1 MEAAR
6 HGHKLAVIQ
15 SEWLQ
20 GKNNEITR
28 AVQAVVPYYQEM
40 AAAQLAAFE
49 ESRENV
55 ESLMKGIASLDLFI
69 GKDVVVNTIIKGNSA
84 PSDIPLTFVQKKL
97 LMDEELAVYLDLG
110 DWFDFTKADLFDQA
124 LQKHPGLAALGT
136 EEHFEQCAELMR
148 RGQVY
153 ANASR
158 KCCPGN
164 LSPQLIGLEG
174 CRVRVTTDDGE
185 ERCFWVAKTTGWM
198 PGHLEVPRSNTAYGH
213 PAQAHY
219 KSVQTIR

>member
-1 MEAAR
+1 M
-6 HGHKLAVIQ
+6 KLENINKEQ
-15 SEWLQ
+15 
-20 GKNNEITR
+20 
-28 AVQAVVPYYQEM
+28 
-40 AAAQLAAFE
+40 QLYVLKCCSILSSYGF
-49 ESRENV
+49 
-55 ESLMKGIASLDLFI
+55 DL
-69 GKDVVVNTIIKGNSA
+69 
-84 PSDIPLTFVQKKL
+84 LH
-97 LMDEELAVYLDLG
+97 
-110 DWFDFTKADLFDQA
+110 TKATAVADWMDVEA
-124 LQKHPGLAALGT
+124 PVAALGT